1 MADWLSKHENGSIL
15 YLYIQ
20 PGSSKNEIMG
30 LHGGRLKIKIKAQPI
45 EGEAN
50 SSLIDYLSGILKI
63 SKNKIFL
70 LQGESSRQ
78 KKILVELSQTEVIS
92 LVMKK

>member
-1 MADWLSKHENGSIL
+1 MADWLVAHENGSL
-15 YLYIQ
+15 LRLHIQ

-30 LHGGRLKIKIKAQPI
+30 LHGGRLKIKIKAQPM

-50 SSLIDYLSGILKI
+50 KTLVEYLSEVLKI
-63 SKNKIFL
+63 SKKKIFL

-78 KKILVELSQTEVIS
+78 KKVFVELSQSEVIN

>member
-1 MADWLSKHENGSIL
+1 MADWLTKHENGSIL
-15 YLYIQ
+15 HLHIQ
-20 PGSSKNEIMG
+20 PGSSKNEILG

-50 SSLIDYLSGILKI
+50 SALIDYLSEVLKI
-63 SKNKIFL
+63 SRKKIIL
-70 LQGESSRQ
+70 IQGESSRQ
-78 KKILVELSQTEVIS
+78 KKILVELSQSEVIN

>member
-1 MADWLSKHENGSIL
+1 MADWLTKHENGSIL
-15 YLYIQ
+15 QLHIQ
-20 PGSSKNEIMG
+20 PNSSKDEIMG

-50 SSLIDYLSGILKI
+50 SALIDYLSVVFKI
-63 SKNKIFL
+63 SKKKIFL

-78 KKILVELSQTEVIS
+78 KKILVELSQSEVIN
-92 LVMKK
+92 LVMKR